1 MADIQGDLDKLC
13 VNTIRMLAVD
23 MVEAAN
29 SGHPGMPLG
38 AATMAYVLWDR
49 YLKHNPANPKWADR
63 DRFIL
68 SAGHGS
74 ALLYSLLHLT
84 GYDLTL
90 NDLKA
95 FRQWESKTAGHP
107 EYGLCPGVEA
117 TTGPLGQGFAMG
129 VGMAAAEKHLAGRLN
144 RPGQTIVD
152 HYTYAIVSDGDLMEG
167 VASEAASLAG
177 TLGLGK
183 LIYLYDDNKISIE
196 GGTDL
201 AFTEDV
207 GGRFEAYGWQV
218 LRVDEGDQVEAIMT
232 AIDAARAET
241 ARPSLVMVRTHIGC
255 GSPKQDSAA
264 AHGEPL
270 GAEGA
275 QATRDCFGWPSDP
288 FHVPPE
294 VLAHLRQARER
305 GRQAEDQW
313 QQALAAYLQA
323 NPEDGRQ
330 YAAWLKGQLPQGW
343 REALPVF
350 DPADKPVATRSAS
363 GQVINALAPV
373 VQNLLGGSADLA
385 PSTKTVIKGS
395 GDLRGSGADCG
406 RNVHFGVREHAMGA
420 MVNGM
425 ALHGGLIPYGATFF
439 VFSDFMRPALRLAAL
454 MQTKSIFVFTHDSL
468 GVGEDGP
475 THQPVEHLMALR
487 VMPGFRVVR
496 PADANETAQAWAL
509 ALTSEGPTALVL
521 SRQNLPILDPR
532 AYPIASGVAAG
543 GYVLSEESGA
553 LKVVLIA
560 TGAEVHLALAA
571 QKALQDQGLGAR
583 VVSLPCWEVFA
594 QQSAE
599 YRAKVLPPAC
609 KARLAIEAGSS
620 LGWERWVGDGGA
632 VVGVD
637 RFGASA
643 PGGKVLAN
651 YGFNLDNVVAQA
663 KALLG

>member
-1 MADIQGDLDKLC
+1 MADIQGDMDKLC

-38 AATMAYVLWDR
+38 AATMAYVLWER
-49 YLKHNPANPKWADR
+49 YLKHNPANPRWADR

-74 ALLYSLLHLT
+74 ALLYALLHLT

-167 VASEAASLAG
+167 VASEAASLAA

-218 LRVDEGDQVEAIMT
+218 LRVDQGDDVEAIMT

-255 GSPKQDSAA
+255 GSPKQDSAS

-270 GAEGA
+270 GAEAA
-275 QATRDCFGWPSDP
+275 QATRACFGWPSDP
-288 FHVPPE
+288 FHIPPE
-294 VLAHLRQARER
+294 VLSHLRQARER

-313 QQALAAYLQA
+313 QQTLAAYMQA
-323 NPEDGRQ
+323 HPEDGRQ
-330 YAAWLKGQLPQGW
+330 YAAWLKGQLPPGW

-350 DPADKPVATRSAS
+350 DPADKPVATRVAS

-373 VQNLLGGSADLA
+373 VGNLLGGSADLA

-395 GDLRGSGADCG
+395 GDLRGKGADCG

-509 ALTSEGPTALVL
+509 ALTSDGPTALVL

-543 GYVLSEESGA
+543 GYVLSEESKA
-553 LKVVLIA
+553 LKLILIA

-594 QQSAE
+594 QQPRE
-599 YRAKVLPPAC
+599 YRDKVLPPAC
-609 KARLAIEAGSS
+609 KARLAIEAGAS

-651 YGFNLDNVVAQA
+651 YGFNLDNVVARAQ
-663 KALLG
+663 ALLG

>member
-167 VASEAASLAG
+167 VASEAASLAA

-313 QQALAAYLQA
+313 QQTLAAYLQA

-583 VVSLPCWEVFA
+583 VVSLPCWEAFA

>member
-1 MADIQGDLDKLC
+1 MADIQGDMDKLC

-218 LRVDEGDQVEAIMT
+218 LRVDQGDDVEAIMT

-255 GSPKQDSAA
+255 GSPKQDSAS

-270 GAEGA
+270 GAEAA
-275 QATRDCFGWPSDP
+275 QATRACFGWPSDP
-288 FHVPPE
+288 FHIPPE
-294 VLAHLRQARER
+294 VLSHLRQARER

-313 QQALAAYLQA
+313 QQTLAAYMQA
-323 NPEDGRQ
+323 HPEDGRQ
-330 YAAWLKGQLPQGW
+330 YAAWLKGQLPPGW

-350 DPADKPVATRSAS
+350 DPADKPVATRVAS

-373 VQNLLGGSADLA
+373 VGNLLGGSADLA

-395 GDLRGSGADCG
+395 GDLRGKGADCG

>member
-1 MADIQGDLDKLC
+1 MADIQGNLDKLC

-49 YLKHNPANPKWADR
+49 YLKHNPANPAWADR
-63 DRFIL
+63 DRFVL

-74 ALLYSLLHLT
+74 ALLYALLHLT

-90 NDLKA
+90 SDLKA
-95 FRQWESKTAGHP
+95 FRQWDSKTAGHP

-144 RPGQTIVD
+144 RPGQAIVD
-152 HYTYAIVSDGDLMEG
+152 HHTYAIVSDGDLMEG

-207 GGRFEAYGWQV
+207 GVRFEAYGWQV
-218 LRVDEGDQVEAIMT
+218 LRVGAGDDIEAIMT

-270 GAEGA
+270 GAAAA
-275 QATRDCFGWPSDP
+275 QATRDCFGWPTDP

-305 GRQAEDQW
+305 GRQQEDQW
-313 QQALAAYLQA
+313 QQTLAAYLTDH
-323 NPEDGRQ
+323 PEEGRQ
-330 YAAWLKGQLPQGW
+330 YAAWLKGQLPEAW

-350 DPADKPVATRSAS
+350 DPADKPVATRAAS

-373 VQNLLGGSADLA
+373 VQNLLGGSADLS

-395 GDLRGSGADCG
+395 GDLRGSGPDCC
-406 RNVHFGVREHAMGA
+406 RNVHFGGR
-420 MVNGM
+420 
-425 ALHGGLIPYGATFF
+425 
-439 VFSDFMRPALRLAAL
+439 
-454 MQTKSIFVFTHDSL
+454 
-468 GVGEDGP
+468 
-475 THQPVEHLMALR
+475 
-487 VMPGFRVVR
+487 
-496 PADANETAQAWAL
+496 
-509 ALTSEGPTALVL
+509 
-521 SRQNLPILDPR
+521 
-532 AYPIASGVAAG
+532 
-543 GYVLSEESGA
+543 
-553 LKVVLIA
+553 
-560 TGAEVHLALAA
+560 
-571 QKALQDQGLGAR
+571 
-583 VVSLPCWEVFA
+583 
-594 QQSAE
+594 
-599 YRAKVLPPAC
+599 
-609 KARLAIEAGSS
+609 
-620 LGWERWVGDGGA
+620 
-632 VVGVD
+632 
-637 RFGASA
+637 
-643 PGGKVLAN
+643 
-651 YGFNLDNVVAQA
+651 
-663 KALLG
+663 